1 MAKGENQKL
10 KMLYL
15 VKIFTKYTDDQHS
28 LTMQEIIKKLASYD
42 VSADRKTLYLVLR
55 SWSISGWISLRK
67 RSGAIRTIIL
77 AKASLNCRS

>member
-15 VKIFTKYTDDQHS
+15 VKIFTEYTDDQHS

-42 VSADRKTLYLVLR
+42 VSADRKTLYLDFE
-55 SWSISGWISLRK
+55 
-67 RSGAIRTIIL
+67 
-77 AKASLNCRS
+77 